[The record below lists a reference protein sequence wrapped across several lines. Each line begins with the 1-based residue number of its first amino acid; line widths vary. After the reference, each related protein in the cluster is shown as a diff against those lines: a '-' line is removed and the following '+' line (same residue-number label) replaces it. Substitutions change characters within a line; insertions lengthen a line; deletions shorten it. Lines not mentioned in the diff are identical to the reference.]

1 MADPPLPRPVP
12 LEQTRQRVFNTL
24 AEHYAYDNLDEPA
37 LEERL
42 DRAARAT
49 TLDEL
54 NQLVSD
60 LPALVEPT
68 AVAGTDA
75 GGGVARAAHVPERQ
89 VIVGIMGG
97 ASRKGRWTPPRQLYV
112 IAMMGGAE
120 LDFREARFGPGV
132 TEVTVIAIMGG
143 ASIIVSPDV
152 EVEMNGFALMGGFDE
167 QVTAHEPKDPNAPV
181 LRIGGFAMMGGVEV
195 AVRYAG
201 EKPGDAKRREREERK
216 ELRRDRRDERR
227 LGGGG

>member
-1 MADPPLPRPVP
+1 MAEPPLSRPVP
-12 LEQTRQRVFNTL
+12 LEQTRQRVFETL
-24 AEHYAYDNLDEPA
+24 AEHYAYDNLDEPQ

-49 TLDEL
+49 TLEEL
-54 NQLVSD
+54 NRLVSD

-68 AVAGTDA
+68 AVAAPGME
-75 GGGVARAAHVPERQ
+75 RAAHVPDKQ

-143 ASIIVSPDV
+143 ASIVVSPDT

-195 AVRYAG
+195 AVRYPG
-201 EKPGDAKRREREERK
+201 EKPGDARRREREERK

-227 LGGGG
+227 LGRGE